1 MGLSEQNIISNIKE
15 LLEPILLEKNLELF
29 DIEFK
34 GTGHKGVLRVFID
47 KEEGV
52 TINDC
57 AQISRELGTL
67 LDVHEVIPGSYNLE
81 ISSPGLTRPLR
92 NPSDFTR
99 YKGKNVKIKTFED
112 IDDRKV
118 FKGKLLDFIDEIVSI
133 ETDGVNHMIPYN
145 KIEKAN
151 LELDF

>member
-1 MGLSEQNIISNIKE
+1 MGVSEENIISNIKE
-15 LLEPILLEKNLELF
+15 LLEPILIEKNLELF

-34 GTGHKGVLRVFID
+34 GLGRKGILRVYID
-47 KEEGV
+47 KAEGV
-52 TINDC
+52 TIDDC
-57 AQISRELGTL
+57 ARISRELGAL

-92 NPSDFTR
+92 KPSDYLRFR
-99 YKGKNVKIKTFED
+99 GKKVKIKTVED
-112 IDDRKV
+112 IGNKRV
-118 FKGKLLDFIDEIVSI
+118 FKGNLLDFIDDTVSL
-133 ETDGVNHMIPYN
+133 ETDGMNYLIPYS

>member
-1 MGLSEQNIISNIKE
+1 MGVSEENIISNIKE
-15 LLEPILLEKNLELF
+15 LLEPILIEKNLELF

-34 GTGHKGVLRVFID
+34 GLGRKGILRVYID
-47 KEEGV
+47 KAEGV
-52 TINDC
+52 TIDDC
-57 AQISRELGTL
+57 ARISRELGAL

-92 NPSDFTR
+92 KPSDYLRFR
-99 YKGKNVKIKTFED
+99 GKKVKIKTVED
-112 IDDRKV
+112 IGNKKV
-118 FKGKLLDFIDEIVSI
+118 FKGKLLDFIDDTVSL
-133 ETDGVNHMIPYN
+133 ETDGMNYLIPYS

>member
-1 MGLSEQNIISNIKE
+1 MGLSEENIISNIKE
-15 LLEPILLEKNLELF
+15 LLEPILIEKNLELF

-34 GTGHKGVLRVFID
+34 GLGRKGILRVYID
-47 KEEGV
+47 KVEGV
-52 TINDC
+52 TIDDC
-57 AQISRELGTL
+57 ARISRELGAL

-92 NPSDFTR
+92 KPSDYLRFR
-99 YKGKNVKIKTFED
+99 GKKVKIKTVED
-112 IDDRKV
+112 IGNKKV
-118 FKGKLLDFIDEIVSI
+118 FKGKLLDFIDDTVSL
-133 ETDGVNHMIPYN
+133 ETDGMNYLIPYS

>member
-1 MGLSEQNIISNIKE
+1 MGVSEENIISNIKE
-15 LLEPILLEKNLELF
+15 LLEPILIEKNLELF

-34 GTGHKGVLRVFID
+34 GLGRKGILRVYID

-52 TINDC
+52 TIDDC
-57 AQISRELGTL
+57 ARISRELGAL
-67 LDVHEVIPGSYNLE
+67 LDVHDVIPGSYNLE

-92 NPSDFTR
+92 KPSDYLRF
-99 YKGKNVKIKTFED
+99 KGKKVKIKTVED
-112 IDDRKV
+112 IGNKKV
-118 FKGKLLDFIDEIVSI
+118 FKGKLLDFIDDTVSL
-133 ETDGVNHMIPYN
+133 ETDGMNYLIPYS

>member
-1 MGLSEQNIISNIKE
+1 MGVSEENIISNIKE
-15 LLEPILLEKNLELF
+15 LLEPILIEKNLELF

-34 GTGHKGVLRVFID
+34 GLGRKGILRVYID

-52 TINDC
+52 TIDDC
-57 AQISRELGTL
+57 ARISRELGAL

-92 NPSDFTR
+92 KPSDYLRF
-99 YKGKNVKIKTFED
+99 KGKKVKIKTVED
-112 IDDRKV
+112 IGNKKV
-118 FKGKLLDFIDEIVSI
+118 FKGKLLDFIDDTVSL
-133 ETDGVNHMIPYN
+133 ETDGMNYLIPYS

>member
-1 MGLSEQNIISNIKE
+1 MGLSEENIISNIKE
-15 LLEPILLEKNLELF
+15 LLEPILIEKNLELF

-34 GTGHKGVLRVFID
+34 GLGRKGILRVYID

-52 TINDC
+52 TIDDC
-57 AQISRELGTL
+57 ARISRELGAL

-92 NPSDFTR
+92 KPSDYLRF
-99 YKGKNVKIKTFED
+99 KGKKVKIKTVED
-112 IDDRKV
+112 IGNKKV
-118 FKGKLLDFIDEIVSI
+118 FKGRLLDFIDDTVSL
-133 ETDGVNHMIPYN
+133 ETEGMNYLIPYS